1 MQRVI
6 ISATTSLKVSIMNLK
21 TLRTKYKKDILDIAT
36 MCNAESIKVFGSVVR
51 GENNQDSD
59 IDFLVHM
66 KPNTG
71 FAIGGIG
78 WRLEKLLGRKV
89 DVVPDTSL
97 HWSLKERIL
106 KEAVSL

>member
-1 MQRVI
+1 
-6 ISATTSLKVSIMNLK
+6 MNLQ
-21 TLRTKYKKDILDIAT
+21 TLRTKYKKDILEIAAI
-36 MCNAESIKVFGSVVR
+36 CNAESIKVFGSVAR
-51 GENNQDSD
+51 GDNDNDSD

-71 FAIGGIG
+71 FSIGGIG

-97 HWSLKERIL
+97 HWSLKDQIL
-106 KEAVSL
+106 KEAVAL

>member
-1 MQRVI
+1 MD
-6 ISATTSLKVSIMNLK
+6 LK
-21 TLRTKYKKDILDIAT
+21 TLRTKYKKDILKIAET
-36 MCNAESIKVFGSVVR
+36 CNAESIKVFGSVAR
-51 GENNQDSD
+51 GDNNEDSD

-71 FAIGGIG
+71 FSIGGIG

-97 HWSLKERIL
+97 HWSLKDQIL
-106 KEAVSL
+106 REAITL